1 MNDTVIKRRNVMN
14 TILTTIGIL
23 LLIFT
28 VTLGVYDYLEEQK
41 GISVNAT
48 IVSIESKGASYTA
61 DVTYKVENK
70 TYEQKS
76 IPISTK
82 GSLAIGDTIPIK
94 YDLNNP
100 SRLIHNNHLIILGV
114 TGLLSIILLIINLP
128 KFINHLKRNSRVKK
142 LLKAGKFVNATIQE
156 VYINNR
162 GKKNGEYFPY
172 RLRSKYINPANNA
185 TYVYDSEDSYINLN
199 QVISTYNTQ
208 TIKVFIG
215 ETEPNNYYVDLESL
229 IPNINVIDPR
239 QLMNEEREKEKAAKE
254 AAEKA
259 AAEAAEAENPQPAP
273 AQPAQPEQNN
283 TAK

>member
-23 LLIFT
+23 LLLFT
-28 VTLGVYDYLEEQK
+28 VTLGVYDYLEEQN

-70 TYEQKS
+70 TYEQKN

-100 SRLIHNNHLIILGV
+100 SRLIHNNHLIILGA

-128 KFINHLKRNSRVKK
+128 KFINHSKRKSRVKK
-142 LLKAGKFVNATIQE
+142 I
-156 VYINNR
+156 
-162 GKKNGEYFPY
+162 
-172 RLRSKYINPANNA
+172 
-185 TYVYDSEDSYINLN
+185 
-199 QVISTYNTQ
+199 
-208 TIKVFIG
+208 
-215 ETEPNNYYVDLESL
+215 
-229 IPNINVIDPR
+229 
-239 QLMNEEREKEKAAKE
+239 
-254 AAEKA
+254 
-259 AAEAAEAENPQPAP
+259 
-273 AQPAQPEQNN
+273 
-283 TAK
+283 